1 MSSSALSNHTL
12 YWKGITYHISKQL
25 RVFQV
30 FLSVLEKN
38 RTILKHVIEGLL
50 SLGLGDNLN
59 IWGRASGRDEG
70 KTSWREED
78 KHL

>member
-1 MSSSALSNHTL
+1 MSSPALSNHTL
-12 YWKGITYHISKQL
+12 SWKGITHHISKQL

-30 FLSVLEKN
+30 FLSVLEKSGVV
-38 RTILKHVIEGLL
+38 LKHVIEGLL

-59 IWGRASGRDEG
+59 IWGRASGRAEG
-70 KTSWREED
+70 KTSWKEED